1 MFLTSKAIV
10 NPKAI
15 RNIIFDFGGVICN
28 IDVKLTEKKFVELGL
43 KGFDTQY
50 SVVERDTLFGRLEEG
65 TLTPEDFRNA
75 IRKYFIRPVTD
86 QEIDDAWNALLRDIP
101 EPRIRLL
108 ESLRKNYRI
117 FLLSNSNEIHY
128 QKYQQ
133 EFREKFGYPDF
144 DALFEK
150 AYFSF
155 QIRLKKPGRAVFEY
169 VLNDRKLS
177 PSETLFIDDSIQ
189 HIEGALSTGMQARY
203 LDLSAGENITDLFSE
218 HANALSSG

>member
-1 MFLTSKAIV
+1 MPEKNLFRNEA
-10 NPKAI
+10 PKAI
-15 RNIIFDFGGVICN
+15 RSVN
-28 IDVKLTEKKFVELGL
+28 LTRYEFA
-43 KGFDTQY
+43 
-50 SVVERDTLFGRLEEG
+50 LEPCDP
-65 TLTPEDFRNA
+65 L
-75 IRKYFIRPVTD
+75 
-86 QEIDDAWNALLRDIP
+86 AWLAA
-101 EPRIRLL
+101 
-108 ESLRKNYRI
+108 
-117 FLLSNSNEIHY
+117 
-128 QKYQQ
+128 Q